1 MNNNDYNMQE
11 TTMNNNDYKIQK
23 TTMSNNDYKIQGTTM
38 NNNDYKI
45 QGTTMSNSNDYRYR
59 LDSPRVTG
67 RRQQKT
73 TCPQCGRKHCFV
85 RYVDTQN
92 GCRYVDS
99 SCGRCDHEQSCGYHL
114 TPRQLHE
121 QQPWR
126 RVSYAATLS
135 QPRKQATAAP
145 QGVSYAATLSQ
156 HRRLAGQPPQG
167 RPFEPMAWQYVE
179 RSQSPHST
187 LWQWLAGPCAT
198 RLGITAERL
207 QQVFADYHLGAT
219 RQGDV
224 IFWQIDEQGQ
234 VHGGHIMHYRAD
246 GHRDGYQGWAHVRLI
261 SQGLLPRDWQL
272 HQCLYGQHL
281 LAQRPDAHVCVVESE
296 KTALVMAAVHPEW
309 VWLATC
315 GCGGLTAER
324 VSCLRGRRVT
334 VFPDSGSFD
343 KWNRQMQLTTGI
355 AYNVSP
361 RLEPYPPNTDLCDVL
376 LGV

>member
-1 MNNNDYNMQE
+1 MDGKAATFLTKKTE
-11 TTMNNNDYKIQK
+11 ITMNNN
-23 TTMSNNDYKIQGTTM
+23 
-38 NNNDYKI
+38 
-45 QGTTMSNSNDYRYR
+45 NDYRYR

-73 TCPQCGRKHCFV
+73 TCPQCGRKRCFV
-85 RYVDTQN
+85 RYVDMQS
-92 GCRYVDS
+92 GCQYVDN

-114 TPRQLHE
+114 TPHQLFRL
-121 QQPWR
+121 QPWR
-126 RVSYAATLS
+126 
-135 QPRKQATAAP
+135 
-145 QGVSYAATLSQ
+145 GGGYAATLSQ
-156 HRRLAGQPPQG
+156 HRRPEGQTTGTAGQTTGTERQATGPAGQTTGTERQTTGTAWQAPQG

-198 RLGITAERL
+198 RLGIREERL
-207 QQVFADYHLGAT
+207 QQVFADYHVGAT
-219 RQGDV
+219 RRGDV
-224 IFWQIDEQGQ
+224 IFWQIDELRRGD
-234 VHGGHIMHYRAD
+234 GGHIMHYRAD

-296 KTALVMAAVHPEW
+296 KTALVMAAVRPEW

-355 AYNVSP
+355 GYNVSP
-361 RLEPYPPNTDLCDVL
+361 RLESYPPNTDLCDVL